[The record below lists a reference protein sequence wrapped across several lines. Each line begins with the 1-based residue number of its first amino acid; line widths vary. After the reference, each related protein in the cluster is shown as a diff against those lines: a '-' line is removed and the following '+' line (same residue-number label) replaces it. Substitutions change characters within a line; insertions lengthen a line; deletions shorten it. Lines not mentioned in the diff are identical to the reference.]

1 MLDNSS
7 KYIVIQPKG
16 NSMKPF
22 IIEGDSVIVEKNTK
36 SIKKYDV
43 VLFENDNG
51 LILHRVLKLL
61 DNNHILVCGD
71 NQLTTEIIAINQVIG
86 VAKGVEKDGKANNF
100 DGIIYKL
107 LVRLWCIAPL
117 RRFAKWL
124 AHLRRKNNKYRQVSF
139 DVVQKY

>member
-7 KYIVIQPKG
+7 KYTVIQPKG

-22 IIEGDSVIVEKNTK
+22 IVEGDSVIVEKNPDN
-36 SIKKYDV
+36 IKKYDV
-43 VLFENDNG
+43 VLFGNNNG
-51 LILHRVLKLL
+51 IILHRVLKLL
-61 DNNHILVCGD
+61 DDNHILVCGD

-86 VAKGVEKDGKANNF
+86 VAKAIEKNGKANNF
-100 DGIIYKL
+100 DGIIRKL

-124 AHLRRKNNKYRQVSF
+124 VHLRRKN
-139 DVVQKY
+139 DE